1 MSTDDANRTNLASN
15 KIQTS
20 RSWNYWFERAT
31 SNSDMAACRFL
42 GYSIDTEMAKMDNK
56 DLREKRKE
64 WFSQMEVKLKEMHT
78 KEDDSLFYY
87 HSSEDRIVLSHAM
100 FWTMTQLQF
109 FKSKLRKEKFFL
121 LLRQYQEEMLD
132 AFLQDDDYFSELLH
146 YCNIMYEML
155 PTILMASYLKIE
167 KDTPKLAAI
176 SMVAAGYAGDMPEE
190 LANELLDDMDFDKY
204 GKVKCRAIEQL
215 MPQLMRM
222 VENEERSMR

>member
-1 MSTDDANRTNLASN
+1 MET
-15 KIQTS
+15 K
-20 RSWNYWFERAT
+20 
-31 SNSDMAACRFL
+31 
-42 GYSIDTEMAKMDNK
+42 
-56 DLREKRKE
+56 LR
-64 WFSQMEVKLKEMHT
+64 EMHT
-78 KEDDSLFYY
+78 REDDSLFYY

-155 PTILMASYLKIE
+155 PTILMASHLKTE

-190 LANELLDDMDFDKY
+190 LANELLDDMDFHY
-204 GKVKCRAIEQL
+204 NKVKCRKIEGMLPKL
-215 MPQLMRM
+215 MKM
-222 VENEERSMR
+222 VEGEMDSFTQRGNR